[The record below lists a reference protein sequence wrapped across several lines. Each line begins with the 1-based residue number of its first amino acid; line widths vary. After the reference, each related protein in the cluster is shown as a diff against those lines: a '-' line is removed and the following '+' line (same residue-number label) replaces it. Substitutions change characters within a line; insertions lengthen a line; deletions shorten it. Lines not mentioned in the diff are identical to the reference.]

1 MAKFLS
7 FIINTD
13 TGRVVLSAILG
24 FFLPLLLTFLK
35 KIGKIAKSFLKKLS
49 TQICNLTKCIYQ
61 KISENLKEI
70 DYENFIGNHLRN
82 GSVLFVIKSSEL
94 KYFKKIQGFDAIWY
108 AYKSNQEKDK
118 SSNLNTDKIIEA
130 VKLVFMSLRKKDKR
144 RLYKIYKAR
153 KQFANMPIQ
162 GKLDYCEDLEKEISM
177 FTFFQRL
184 LK

>member
-1 MAKFLS
+1 MTEFLN
-7 FIINTD
+7 FITNTE
-13 TGRVVLSAILG
+13 TGR
-24 FFLPLLLTFLK
+24 K
-35 KIGKIAKSFLKKLS
+35 EIGKITKSFLKWLN
-49 TQICNLTKCIYQ
+49 TQTCNLMKFIYR

-162 GKLDYCEDLEKEISM
+162 GKLDYCEDLEK
-177 FTFFQRL
+177 
-184 LK
+184 

>member
-7 FIINTD
+7 FITNTE
-13 TGRVVLSAILG
+13 TGRVVLGAILCS
-24 FFLPLLLTFLK
+24 FLPLLPTFLK
-35 KIGKIAKSFLKKLS
+35 EIGKITKSFLKWLN
-49 TQICNLTKCIYQ
+49 TQTCNLMKFIYR

-82 GSVLFVIKSSEL
+82 GPVLFVIKSSEL

-162 GKLDYCEDLEKEISM
+162 GKLDYCEDLEK
-177 FTFFQRL
+177 
-184 LK
+184 